1 MKKRFVTLHPAGTN
15 IDLIK
20 DEGQIPYALC
30 ENCGMDTKIVACHI
44 DTKTANID
52 LVQGLRV
59 EHFPKIISNA
69 LTGVAYILLNAKDIE
84 WLNIYF
90 AGRQAYVWT
99 KLYKLLNRSGKV
111 YLKLDMDFRSSDLYD
126 ADIKERRVF
135 YKNTKVVDLVSVE
148 SEAIKDRIQKYSAK
162 EILLLRNGL
171 SKCDFIPDI
180 NQNRE
185 NTFLTV
191 ARLGTRQ
198 KATDIL
204 LEAFAKSAD
213 QHNWNLKLVG
223 TVDNTFKPYINNFF
237 ETHPE
242 LVNRV
247 NFAGEIK
254 DRDKLYDE
262 YCKSKV
268 FVLAS
273 RWESYGISC
282 AEALS
287 CGCRLILSDAIP
299 PAKEMTDNGK
309 YGKIIKPDDVDLL
322 SEAMVEATRTEYTHK
337 DICERV
343 DYAKKMFSWEKICE
357 QLYDA
362 MEQVDGRKNGI

>member
-20 DEGQIPYALC
+20 DEGQIPYTLC
-30 ENCGMDTKIVACHI
+30 RDGAMDAKIVACHI
-44 DTKTANID
+44 DNKIEN
-52 LVQGLRV
+52 LNFVQGFKV
-59 EHFPKIISNA
+59 EHFPYIINNA
-69 LTGVAYILLNAKDIE
+69 LTGMVYILLNAKKID

-90 AGRQAYVWT
+90 AGRQAYMWT
-99 KLYKLLNRSGKV
+99 KLYKLLNKKGKV

-126 ADIKERRVF
+126 ADLNERKVF
-135 YKNTKVVDLVSVE
+135 NKNTEVVDLVSVE
-148 SEAIKDRIQKYSAK
+148 SEAIKDRIQKYSSK
-162 EILLLRNGL
+162 EILLIRNGI
-171 SKCDFIPDI
+171 SRCDFTPDT

-191 ARLGTRQ
+191 ARLGTKQ

-204 LEAFAKSAD
+204 LEAFAKTAD
-213 QHNWNLKLVG
+213 KHNWNLKLIG
-223 TVDNTFKPYINNFF
+223 TVDETFKPYISVFL
-237 ETHPE
+237 EKHPE

-247 NFAGEIK
+247 NFVGEIK
-254 DRDKLYDE
+254 DRAKLYNE

-268 FVLAS
+268 FVLPS

-299 PAKEMTDNGK
+299 PAKEMTASGK
-309 YGKIIKPDDVDLL
+309 YGRIIKPDDVDEL
-322 SEAMVEATRTEYTHK
+322 SEALLDATKVEYTSK
-337 DICERV
+337 DTCERV
-343 DYAKKMFSWEKICE
+343 DYAKEMFSWEKICE
-357 QLYDA
+357 QLYEA
-362 MEQVDGRKNGI
+362 METVDGRKNGI